1 MLHHYGVVPEASSTI
16 LMVPRRVANKA
27 KWLRPLPLQLI
38 FLWALEMMG
47 KERFGMDP
55 SRSC

>member
-16 LMVPRRVANKA
+16 LMVPRRVANEA

-38 FLWALEMMG
+38 FLLGPGDDGQGAFWDG
-47 KERFGMDP
+47 
-55 SRSC
+55 SVS